1 MKFTLSWLK
10 DHLETTASL
19 DEIVETLTRIGLEVE
34 GVEDK
39 AKTLAPYKVAY
50 VISAEQHPNADR
62 LRVCMVDTGEGAPIQ
77 VVCGAPNARTGMKS
91 VFAPPGTYI
100 PGKNITLGVGTI
112 RGVES
117 AGMLCSAAELE
128 ISDDHDGIIDLAE
141 DAPVGQPYAAYA
153 GLDDPVIEIN
163 LTPNRPDCTSIHG
176 IARDLAAAGLGAL
189 KGEAVQ
195 PVAGKIACP
204 VSVTLDF
211 APGDE
216 KLCPAFALRLVR
228 GVKNGPSPDW
238 MQRRLLSIGLRPINA
253 LVDITNYMTFDRGRP
268 LHVFDAAK
276 VKGNLTIRRARDGEE
291 VLALDG
297 RTYRLDPGN
306 VVIADESGVESIAGI
321 MGGEHSGCDETTT
334 DVLIESALWDPLNI
348 AQSGRKLGIITDA
361 RYRFE
366 RGVDPAFTVP
376 GLDLATKL
384 VIDLCGGEPSE
395 AVVAGKVP
403 DNRLVVEFPWSEVPR
418 LSGLDVKPAESEG
431 ILRKLGFEIQGSGER
446 VSVTAPSW
454 RPDIDGKA
462 DLVEEVIRIA
472 GVDRIE
478 PQPLP
483 RIEATVAKPILTLIQ
498 KRTRL
503 ARRSLAVRGL
513 VEAVTWSFIAK
524 SEAELFGGGDA
535 RLALANPIASDLS
548 DMRPSL
554 LPGLLKAAQRNA
566 DRGFGDVALFEV
578 GQTFASDEPEGQSVK
593 AAAVRRGM
601 ARAEGVGRHWDGG
614 AQSVDAFDAKADVM
628 ALLGT
633 LGIPAGGLQVV
644 AGGPAWFH
652 PGRSA
657 TLQFGPKNVVGAFG
671 EIHPKVLKALDLKGP
686 LVAFELNLDALPPPK
701 AKPTKMKPKLTLSDF
716 QPITRDFAFV
726 VGRQVAAGDIVKA
739 AQGAERQLVVGV
751 DVFDVYEGTGI
762 DPDKK
767 SVAIAVTLQPTEKT
781 LTDTEIEAVS
791 AKIVG
796 EVAKK
801 TGAVLRG

>member
-10 DHLETTASL
+10 DHLDTTAPL

-39 AKTLAPYKVAY
+39 ARTLAPYTVAY
-50 VISAEQHPNADR
+50 VVSAEQHPNADR
-62 LRVCMVDTGEGAPIQ
+62 LRVCVVDTGEGAPIQ

-117 AGMLCSAAELE
+117 RGMLCSAAELE
-128 ISDDHDGIIDLAE
+128 ISDDHDGIIDLPE
-141 DAPVGQPYAAYA
+141 DAPVGVPYAAYA

-176 IARDLAAAGLGAL
+176 IARDLAAAGLGTL
-189 KGEAVQ
+189 KNDAV
-195 PVAGKIACP
+195 PSVSGKEACP
-204 VSVTLDF
+204 VSVKLDF

-228 GVKNGPSPDW
+228 GVKNGPSPEW

-253 LVDITNYMTFDRGRP
+253 LVDITNYVTFDRGRP
-268 LHVFDAAK
+268 LHVFDASK
-276 VKGNLTIRRARDGEE
+276 VKGNLTVRRAKDGEE

-297 RTYRLDPGN
+297 RTYKLDSGA
-306 VVIADESGVESIAGI
+306 VVIADENGVESIAGI
-321 MGGEHSGCDETTT
+321 MGGEHSGCDEATT
-334 DVLIESALWDPLNI
+334 DVLIESALWDPFNI

-366 RGVDPAFTVP
+366 RGVDPEFTVP

-384 VIDLCGGEPSE
+384 VVDLCGGEPTE
-395 AVVAGKVP
+395 ANVAGSVP
-403 DNRLVVEFPWSEVPR
+403 KGNRVIEFPWSEVSR
-418 LSGLDVKPAESEG
+418 LSGLDVPPSESKQ
-431 ILRKLGFEIQGSGER
+431 ILETLGFAVSGSGER

-454 RPDIDGKA
+454 RPDIEGKA

-478 PQPLP
+478 PKPLP
-483 RIEATVAKPILTLIQ
+483 RLEDAVAKPILTLIQ

-503 ARRSLAVRGL
+503 AKRSLAVRGL

-578 GQTFASDEPEGQSVK
+578 GQTFSSDQPEGQTVK
-593 AAAVRRGM
+593 AAAVRRGT

-614 AQSVDAFDAKADVM
+614 ARSADAFDAKADVM
-628 ALLGT
+628 ALLAT
-633 LGIPAGGLQVV
+633 LGIPAGGLQIVT
-644 AGGPAWFH
+644 GGPAWFH

-657 TLQFGPKNVVGAFG
+657 NLQFGPRNVIGSFG

-686 LVAFELNLDALPPPK
+686 LVAFEINLDALPPPK
-701 AKPTKMKPKLTLSDF
+701 AKPTKMKPKLALSDF

-726 VGRQVAAGDIVKA
+726 VERQVQAGDIVKA
-739 AQGAERQLVVGV
+739 AQGAERQLIVSV
-751 DVFDVYEGTGI
+751 DVFDLYEGAGI

-781 LTDTEIEAVS
+781 LTDMEIEAVS
-791 AKIVG
+791 SKIVG

-801 TGAVLRG
+801 TGAALRS

>member
-10 DHLETTASL
+10 DHLDTTASL

-39 AKTLAPYKVAY
+39 AKTLAPYKIAY

-62 LRVCMVDTGEGAPIQ
+62 LRVCMVDTGEGKPVQ

-128 ISDDHDGIIDLAE
+128 ISDDHDGIIELPE
-141 DAPVGQPYAAYA
+141 DAPVGVAYAAYE

-163 LTPNRPDCTSIHG
+163 LTPNRPDCTSIFG
-176 IARDLAAAGLGAL
+176 IARDLAAAGLGTL
-189 KGEAVQ
+189 KNSDVPAIAAKG
-195 PVAGKIACP
+195 ACP

-211 APGDE
+211 SPDDAH
-216 KLCPAFALRLVR
+216 LCPTFALRLVR
-228 GVKNGPSPDW
+228 GVKNGPSPEW

-253 LVDITNYMTFDRGRP
+253 LVDITNYITFDRGRP
-268 LHVFDAAK
+268 LHVFDAKK
-276 VKGNLTIRRARDGEE
+276 VKGNLTVRRAKDGEE

-297 RTYRLDPGN
+297 RTYKLDPGT
-306 VVIADESGVESIAGI
+306 VVIADENGVESVAGI
-321 MGGEHSGCDETTT
+321 MGGEHSGSDEGTT

-366 RGVDPAFTVP
+366 RGIDPAFTVP
-376 GLDLATKL
+376 GLDLATKM
-384 VIDLCGGEPSE
+384 VIDLCGGEASE
-395 AVVAGKVP
+395 AVVAGQVP
-403 DNRLVVEFPWSEVPR
+403 DTTRVIEFPWSEVPR
-418 LSGLDVKPAESEG
+418 LSGLDVTPAESEA
-431 ILRKLGFEIQGSGER
+431 ILKKLGFQVQGSGER
-446 VSVTAPSW
+446 VNVTPPSW
-454 RPDIDGKA
+454 RPDIEGKA

-478 PQPLP
+478 PRPLP
-483 RIEATVAKPILTLIQ
+483 RLEAAVAKPILTLIQ

-513 VEAVTWSFIAK
+513 VEAVTWSFI
-524 SEAELFGGGDA
+524 SRQEAELFGGGDA
-535 RLALANPIASDLS
+535 RLALANPIAAELS

-578 GQTFASDEPEGQSVK
+578 GQTFASDEPEGQSTK
-593 AAAVRRGM
+593 AAAVRRGT

-614 AQSVDAFDAKADVM
+614 AQGVDAFDAKADM
-628 ALLGT
+628 LALLAA
-633 LGIPAGGLQVV
+633 LGIPAGGLQIV

-652 PGRSA
+652 PGRSG

-671 EIHPKVLKALDLKGP
+671 EVHPKILKALDLKGP

-701 AKPTKMKPKLTLSDF
+701 AKPTKMKPKLSLPDF
-716 QPITRDFAFV
+716 QPLTRDFAFV
-726 VGRQVAAGDIVKA
+726 VGRDVAAGDIMKA
-739 AQGAERQLVVGV
+739 AQSAERQLIVGV

-781 LTDTEIEAVS
+781 LTDVEIEAVS
-791 AKIVG
+791 AKIVA

-801 TGAVLRG
+801 TGAVLRS